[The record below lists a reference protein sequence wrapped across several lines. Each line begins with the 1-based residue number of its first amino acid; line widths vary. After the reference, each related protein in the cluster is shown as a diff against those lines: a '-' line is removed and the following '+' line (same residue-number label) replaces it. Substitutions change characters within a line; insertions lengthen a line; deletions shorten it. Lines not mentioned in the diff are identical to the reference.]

1 MTKLPRRVQRAYQGQ
16 ERRPLS
22 GYAVVL
28 GTYTALVG
36 LVTAAGRMSGKQLPE
51 RIGLGDTVLVSVA
64 THKASRL
71 LTKEAVTSPLR
82 APFTRFQ
89 GPSGEAEINES
100 VRGSGARHALG
111 ELLTCPFCV
120 GVWIA
125 SAMTAGLVL
134 APRATRLIATA
145 LTVVALSD
153 TLQIS
158 YDLAKQVLRE
168 HSEHS

>member
-1 MTKLPRRVQRAYQGQ
+1 VTDLPRRVRRAYEGQ
-16 ERRPLS
+16 QRRSLS

-28 GTYTALVG
+28 GTYTALIG
-36 LVTAAGRMSGKQLPE
+36 LVTVVGRASGKRLPE

-89 GPSGEAEINES
+89 EPTGEAEINES
-100 VRGSGARHALG
+100 VRGRGARHAIG
-111 ELLTCPFCV
+111 ELLTCPFCL

-145 LTVVALSD
+145 LTAVAVSD

-158 YDLAKQVLRE
+158 YDLAKHVLRE